1 MSHVSAIKTTLHWLS
16 EKILLISKIGETARV
31 LGGYVSE
38 DTASEKYVEGQNLAK
53 DM

>member
-31 LGGYVSE
+31 LGGYESE